1 MLPFSTV
8 DNQHRQ
14 SFVATSLDEG
24 FCVMGHGNGARLGA
38 PSLVWD
44 ELLERWFQGQIE
56 HRAGYGDHNRR
67 AQKQFRSL
75 RKN

>member
-1 MLPFSTV
+1 
-8 DNQHRQ
+8 
-14 SFVATSLDEG
+14 
-24 FCVMGHGNGARLGA
+24 MGHGNGARLGA